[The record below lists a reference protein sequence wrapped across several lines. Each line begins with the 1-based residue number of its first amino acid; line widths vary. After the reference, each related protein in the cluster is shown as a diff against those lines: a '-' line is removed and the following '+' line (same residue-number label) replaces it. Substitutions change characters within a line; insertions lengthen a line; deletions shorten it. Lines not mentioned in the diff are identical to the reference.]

1 MLFTI
6 VIGVIILLLV
16 ALLFI
21 PILICIDT
29 DRNLYYIQLKGLF
42 KICLEVNKKK
52 VLQIKLQTLFRDF
65 YFYPLQQKKS
75 KKKKSKKIKS
85 KRKWDISLTT
95 VVRLLKSFK
104 VKRFYID
111 IDTSNCIT
119 NAKLY
124 PLFALLNYQYG
135 GFNINFDGRA
145 KLLLYLENRPI
156 RILTSFIN
164 I

>member
-1 MLFTI
+1 MVFTV
-6 VIGVIILLLV
+6 VILSIILLLV
-16 ALLFI
+16 ILLLT

-29 DRNLYYIQLKGLF
+29 DKDLYYIQLKGVF
-42 KICLEVNKKK
+42 KICVETDKVEV
-52 VLQIKLQTLFRDF
+52 LRIRFQTFFKDF
-65 YFYPLQQKKS
+65 YFYPFRQKEHPIKRP
-75 KKKKSKKIKS
+75 KKMKS
-85 KRKWDISLTT
+85 KRKWGISLTT

-104 VKRFYID
+104 VKRFYVD

-124 PLFALLNYQYG
+124 PLFALLNYKYG
-135 GFNINFDGRA
+135 GFNINFDGRV
-145 KLLLYLENRPI
+145 KLLLYIENRPI